1 MNLAALDLNLLTALH
16 ALLEERSVTRAAKRL
31 GLSQPAASNA
41 LARLRDALGDPL
53 FVRSGA
59 AMVPTPRAEAMAA
72 PLAAALLALGR
83 AVTPPLPFDPA
94 RADDRFTFAATDY
107 VEMVLLPRITA
118 RVVAA
123 APRIALDVRPI
134 GEESPLDALAAG
146 TLDGALGVFMQLPPG
161 FHKSALGSERF
172 VGIARRGHP
181 AVGRRPL
188 SIEAWAAL
196 GHVLVTPRRTGPAA
210 VDRALAERGLARHVA
225 LYVSH
230 FLVAPLVVAETDLV
244 ATLPERAARLLAAEL
259 DLVFFEPPIPLSGFE
274 LVQLWHERTAA
285 SAAHVWLRGAI
296 DKAAPRAIKTK
307 SRKRGA

>member
-1 MNLAALDLNLLTALH
+1 
-16 ALLEERSVTRAAKRL
+16 
-31 GLSQPAASNA
+31 
-41 LARLRDALGDPL
+41 
-53 FVRSGA
+53 
-59 AMVPTPRAEAMAA
+59 MAA

-107 VEMVLLPRITA
+107 IEMVLLPRITA

-146 TLDGALGVFMQLPPG
+146 TLDGALGGFMQLPPG

-172 VGIARRGHP
+172 IGIARRGHP

-196 GHVLVTPRRTGPAA
+196 GHVLVTPQRTGPAA
-210 VDRALAERGLARHVA
+210 VDRALQERGLTRHVA

-244 ATLPERAARLLAAEL
+244 ATLPERAARLLAAQL
-259 DLVFFEPPIPLSGFE
+259 DLVFFRAADRALRLRAGAALARAHGRERRARVAARRDRQGGPARGKIAQARSVSGRVTRCSSRRSRSSPP
-274 LVQLWHERTAA
+274 
-285 SAAHVWLRGAI
+285 
-296 DKAAPRAIKTK
+296 
-307 SRKRGA
+307 SRRCSCR